1 MFCKV
6 LMVARV
12 PGNTPNTI
20 NTLVLTPL
28 SANAAIQGCA
38 GAGAFSKM
46 SELEADKAAEVAA

>member
-1 MFCKV
+1 
-6 LMVARV
+6 MVARV